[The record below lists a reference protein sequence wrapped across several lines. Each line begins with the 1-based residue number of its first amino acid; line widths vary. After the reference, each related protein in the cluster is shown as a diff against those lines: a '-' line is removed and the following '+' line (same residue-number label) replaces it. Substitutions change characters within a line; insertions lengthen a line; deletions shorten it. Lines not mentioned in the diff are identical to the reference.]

1 MNTVTNSWEF
11 AMVGLNLIVT
21 LLVLLINTHRS
32 VKSKDCESECFGK
45 ECCVYRSRK
54 EIFQDSA

>member
-1 MNTVTNSWEF
+1 MNTETNSWEF
-11 AMVGLNLIVT
+11 AIVALNLLAT

-45 ECCVYRSRK
+45 ECCGYHSKK